1 MINDFSKQALSL
13 LKQIIAIPSVSGDEE
28 LLSRF
33 LENWLRE
40 RNFIVNRVHNN
51 IWVES
56 VIDES
61 YPRILLNS
69 HMDTIKMVSGWKRDP
84 YLAEEDE
91 KHLYGLGC
99 SDAGGSLVS
108 LVFSFMHLAV
118 DKDRKYNLILLISAE
133 EENSGPRGIQT
144 ALDQIGKID
153 LAIVGE
159 PTNLEMAICERGLV
173 VIDCLARGRSGHAAH
188 QTGENAI
195 YKAVKDIERIREL
208 KFDKHSKLLGDVQVE
223 VTQIEAG
230 YQHNVIPDECR
241 FVLDVRTNEQY
252 SNQEIVDILKQN
264 VEAEVKPRSLRLKS
278 SSIDPEHPLV
288 LRAGEMGIETYGSR
302 TMSDQAL
309 IPAPS
314 VKIGPGKSEVSH
326 QPDEFIVK
334 SDITGAIELYIKLLK
349 DFKI

>member
-1 MINDFSKQALSL
+1 MNEDLQKGAISL
-13 LKQIIAIPSVSGDEE
+13 LKQIIAIPSISGDEE

-40 RNFIVNRVHNN
+40 KGFIVNKKHNN

-61 YPRILLNS
+61 LPKILLNS
-69 HMDTIKMVSGWKRDP
+69 HMDTIKVVAGWNKDP
-84 YLAEEDE
+84 FLAEEE
-91 KHLYGLGC
+91 EERIYGLGA

-108 LVFSFMHLAV
+108 LMFAFTQLSQI
-118 DKDRKYNLILLISAE
+118 KDRKYNLVLLISAE
-133 EENSGPRGIQT
+133 EENSGPHGIST
-144 ALDQIGKID
+144 ALDVIGKID

-159 PTNLEMAICERGLV
+159 PTEMEMAVCERGLV
-173 VIDCLARGRSGHAAH
+173 VIDCLTRGKSGHVAH

-195 YKAVKDIERIREL
+195 YKALEDINVIKEL
-208 KFDKHSKLLGDVQVE
+208 GFDKSSELLGDVQVE

-252 SNQEIVDILKQN
+252 SNKEIVDILKQRIKS
-264 VEAEVKPRSLRLKS
+264 EIFPRSLRLKS
-278 SSIDPEHPLV
+278 SSIDPQHPLV
-288 LRAGEMGIETYGSR
+288 KKAEAMGIKTFGSK

-314 VKIGPGKSEVSH
+314 VKMGPGTSAISH
-326 QPDEFIVK
+326 QPDEYILK
-334 SDITGAIELYIKLLK
+334 NEMIKAIYLYINLLK
-349 DFKI
+349 DFEF